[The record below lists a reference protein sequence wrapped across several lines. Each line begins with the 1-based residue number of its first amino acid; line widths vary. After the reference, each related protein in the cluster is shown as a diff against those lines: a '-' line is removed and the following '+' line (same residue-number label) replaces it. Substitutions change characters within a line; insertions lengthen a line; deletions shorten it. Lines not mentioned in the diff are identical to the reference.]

1 MLTWI
6 ALLVAAAA
14 LGYAWLSRQ
23 SIHQLSSRLDR
34 YNRSLLDTS
43 VELRQLKEELAD
55 TRAELRAE
63 ILRGQSGPAFRPDLT
78 IREVTALHPQA
89 QEVLASFHIG
99 GCSSCAADPDDTLAR
114 VCRSSGAD
122 LEQVLLA
129 LNSLLAAPAS
139 TEDGRVK
146 LPNVELQ
153 F

>member
-6 ALLVAAAA
+6 ALLVAVAA
-14 LGYAWLSRQ
+14 LGYAWLLRQ
-23 SIHQLSSRLDR
+23 SINQLSGRLDR

-43 VELRQLKEELAD
+43 VELRQLKEGLAD

-63 ILRGQSGPAFRPDLT
+63 ILRGQDGPAFRPDLT

-129 LNSLLAAPAS
+129 LNSLLAAPAAG
-139 TEDGRVK
+139 DGRVK